1 MLKDITIGQYL
12 PGETVIH
19 RLDPRVKILMTMFLM
34 ICLFLVHSFVFLGA
48 IALFLIFIIRL
59 AHIPSKILIRGLRP
73 MVMII
78 VVALFFNVFFTQG
91 ETVLWE
97 WGIIKLT
104 EEGLRYAGFML
115 FRILLLVIGTSLMTL
130 TTSPIQLT
138 DGLEKLM
145 SPWKKFGFP
154 AGEIAM
160 MMTIALRFIPLLIE
174 EADKIMK
181 AQKARG
187 ADFDTGSIFQ
197 RAKNMLPIL
206 IPLFVNALK
215 RADELAL
222 AMEAR
227 CYRSGEGRTRMV
239 ELKFRKADIFIL
251 CGSLLLFIGF
261 TYADRH
267 YFG

>member
-19 RLDPRVKILMTMFLM
+19 RLDPRVKISVTMIMM
-34 ICLFLVHSFVFLGA
+34 ICLFLIRHFIFLGA
-48 IALFLIFIIRL
+48 IAVFLLVVIAL
-59 AHIPSKILIRGLRP
+59 AKIPPKILIRGLRP
-73 MVMII
+73 MVLILVI
-78 VVALFFNVFFTQG
+78 ALFFNVFFTRG
-91 ETVLWE
+91 ENVLWE
-97 WGIIKLT
+97 WGFLT
-104 EEGLRYAGFML
+104 LTVEGLTYAGFML
-115 FRILLLVIGTSLMTL
+115 TRILLLVIGTSLMTL

-145 SPWKKFGFP
+145 SPWKRFGFP

-160 MMTIALRFIPLLIE
+160 MMTIALRFIPILIE

-187 ADFDTGSIFQ
+187 ADFDTGSMFQ

-239 ELKFRKADIFIL
+239 ELKFRNSDVFV
-251 CGSLLLFIGF
+251 LLSSFVLFVGMTF
-261 TYADRH
+261 ADR
-267 YFG
+267 YYMG

>member
-12 PGETVIH
+12 PGETVVH
-19 RLDPRVKILMTMFLM
+19 RLDPRVKISVTMVMM
-34 ICLFLVHSFVFLGA
+34 ICLFLIRSFIFLGA
-48 IALFLIFIIRL
+48 VGIFLAFVIAL
-59 AHIPSKILIRGLRP
+59 AKIPPKILIRGLRP
-73 MVMII
+73 MFLILVI
-78 VVALFFNVFFTQG
+78 ALFFNVFFTQG

-97 WGIIKLT
+97 WGILKLSV
-104 EEGLRYAGFML
+104 EGLEYAGFML
-115 FRILLLVIGTSLMTL
+115 TRILLLVIGTSLMTL

-138 DGLEKLM
+138 DGLERLM
-145 SPWKKFGFP
+145 SPWKRFGFP

-160 MMTIALRFIPLLIE
+160 MMTIALRFIPILIE

-187 ADFDTGSIFQ
+187 ADFDTGSVFQ

-239 ELKFRKADIFIL
+239 ELKFRKSDVCIL
-251 CGSLLLFIGF
+251 FGCLLLFVGMTF
-261 TYADRH
+261 ADRN
-267 YFG
+267 YMG